1 MPVLGSG
8 KDTPAI
14 PGGDAGGASPPESTL
29 PCVSRHN
36 LSSATK
42 PSVTHPVLSRAEQLK
57 LDKVK
62 MKAAISYFP
71 VLDTSASKNFVCGG
85 HHRTYNH
92 RNKTITT

>member
-29 PCVSRHN
+29 ARVSRYHL
-36 LSSATK
+36 LSETK

-62 MKAAISYFP
+62 MKAANILLS
-71 VLDTSASKNFVCGG
+71 
-85 HHRTYNH
+85 
-92 RNKTITT
+92 